1 MPHVGVVVLVTVAV
15 VVVDVHDDV
24 LQQGPGIQ
32 VFDEVE
38 EHGCRSRHGLSR
50 GLWGKQAHSGS

>member
-1 MPHVGVVVLVTVAV
+1 MDLVPHVGVVVLVTVAV

-50 GLWGKQAHSGS
+50 GL